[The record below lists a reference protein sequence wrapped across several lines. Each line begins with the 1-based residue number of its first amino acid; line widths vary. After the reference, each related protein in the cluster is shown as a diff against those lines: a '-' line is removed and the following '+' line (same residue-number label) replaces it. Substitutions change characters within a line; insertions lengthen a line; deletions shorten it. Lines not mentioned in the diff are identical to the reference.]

1 MGLYDDLKKNL
12 DPETLAKVTE
22 QMGEEYDFNQVPYSR
37 LQKVVRERN
46 ELRDKVNT
54 NANQNNDDDQ
64 NLSGASGQQ
73 NQQGQ
78 GQAQNQQQPAGLTQ
92 ADLQKAIAKA
102 TKEAQAKAD
111 KQIAD
116 MQLRSAA
123 LLQLRDANCIDPE
136 VLYDSIRVDKS
147 LLSLDSTGK
156 VEGLAEQI
164 ETLQKASPAY
174 FGAASDKDVTKGTG
188 KTGGG
193 NEDPGNADLESK
205 KFNDGLDAIFGIQ
218 GTGTNAGDE

>member
-37 LQKVVRERN
+37 LQKVIRERN

-54 NANQNNDDDQ
+54 NASNSDHDEYEQN
-64 NLSGASGQQ
+64 ASGQQ

-102 TKEAQAKAD
+102 TKEVQAKAD
-111 KQIAD
+111 KQIAA

-136 VLYDSIRVDKS
+136 VLYDSVRIDKS
-147 LLSLDSTGK
+147 LLSLDATGK
-156 VEGLAEQI
+156 VEGLTEQI
-164 ETLQKASPAY
+164 ETLEKASPAY
-174 FGAASDKDVTKGTG
+174 FGAASDRDVTKGTG